1 MHKHEQLHITAKD
14 QSHSATGIGS
24 DDLAL
29 TSNWLRRTGWATT
42 FAATDRL
49 LLLMLAE
56 RPAVGGYRLALG
68 RYGETEMYSSNDDER
83 RLQAI
88 GDAVDCFFDQ
98 CEDTARNTDH
108 SIRCWLRSQVPGRPY
123 KAPFEL
129 PGRAST
135 TTKYRGYWKRLLYF
149 VFRLYR
155 LDQAA
160 QENYLGFRL
169 SCRQCKAVEEAWA
182 ALQLDSA
189 RVEVH
194 SSGSDTPPSRH
205 HHNSISSASPSS
217 IVESELFDI
226 AHDLSSIDGD
236 SSDREWESS
245 AESDSDEDGDIYST
259 DGDTAYAQDSMEDL
273 QGELSRIP
281 DL

>member
-1 MHKHEQLHITAKD
+1 MHKHEQLHITAED
-14 QSHSATGIGS
+14 QSHLTTDIGL

-29 TSNWLRRTGWATT
+29 TSNWMRQTGWATT

-56 RPAVGGYRLALG
+56 RPAVGSYRLALG
-68 RYGETEMYSSNDDER
+68 QYGETEMYSSSDDEW
-83 RLQAI
+83 RLQAV

-98 CEDTARNTDH
+98 CEDTAPNTDH

-155 LDQAA
+155 LDQAV
-160 QENYLGFRL
+160 QENYLRFRL
-169 SCRQCKAVEEAWA
+169 LCRQCKAVEEAWT

-189 RVEVH
+189 CLEVH
-194 SSGSDTPPSRH
+194 SSGPDTPSSKQN
-205 HHNSISSASPSS
+205 HNSISSTSPSS
-217 IVESELFDI
+217 VVESGIFDI
-226 AHDLSSIDGD
+226 ANDLNFIDGD
-236 SSDREWESS
+236 TSDGEQESL
-245 AESDSDEDGDIYST
+245 AESDSDKDSDTYST
-259 DGDTAYAQDSMEDL
+259 NGDTAYAQDSMDDD
-273 QGELSRIP
+273 QGKL
-281 DL
+281 